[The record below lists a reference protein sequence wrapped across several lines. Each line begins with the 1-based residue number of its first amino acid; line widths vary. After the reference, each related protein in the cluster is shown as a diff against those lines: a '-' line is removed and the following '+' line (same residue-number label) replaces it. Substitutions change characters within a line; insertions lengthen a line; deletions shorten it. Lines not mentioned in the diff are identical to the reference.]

1 MNRTLVTMR
10 GAESYGDQRPN
21 RSTGGGER
29 CRTVMVVRWLHGVTA
44 RSPNPPDDE
53 S

>member
-10 GAESYGDQRPN
+10 GAESYGDRGPIEV
-21 RSTGGGER
+21 TGGGER
-29 CRTVMVVRWLHGVTA
+29 CRTVMVVRLLHGVTA